1 MTTTKAI
8 NQTLGHVYDK
18 RYVTAAYVSKMEDR
32 DWFFF
37 QVTVDPGSTSD
48 NDGTS
53 MSTTMSRKYDTY
65 DDAVIAMNECL
76 AGVAAG
82 N

>member
-1 MTTTKAI
+1 
-8 NQTLGHVYDK
+8 
-18 RYVTAAYVSKMEDR
+18 
-32 DWFFF
+32 
-37 QVTVDPGSTSD
+37 
-48 NDGTS
+48 
-53 MSTTMSRKYDTY
+53 MSRQYDTY